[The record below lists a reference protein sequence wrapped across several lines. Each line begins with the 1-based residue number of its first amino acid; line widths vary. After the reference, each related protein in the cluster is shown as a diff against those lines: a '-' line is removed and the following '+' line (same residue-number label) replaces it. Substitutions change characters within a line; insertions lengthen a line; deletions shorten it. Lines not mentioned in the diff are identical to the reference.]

1 MIAREYTPDTLIYV
15 DNYSRGYSRVKK
27 GDKFRY
33 LNEEGHTLSNKKAI
47 TRIEELV
54 IPPMWEDV
62 WICPHPNGHIQ
73 ATGKDA
79 KGRKQYLYHTQWTEH
94 LSQHK
99 FDDLIIFARKL
110 PLIREQVAKDLKRR
124 KWDKKK
130 VLALAVKLLDELYLR
145 VGNQF
150 YKNENGT
157 YGLTTLRKKH
167 MQEDKKHLVLK
178 YKAKSGKIRQIT
190 VNHPTLRNL
199 LKRCSEL
206 PGYELFKYKEGNKFI
221 PINSRDVNQYL
232 YAISDAHI
240 TAKNFRTWGGT
251 VLAIKYE
258 ADALQII
265 ESNPRKKLE
274 TTLIK
279 LVADKLN
286 NTVTVCRKYYIH
298 PSILDA
304 VTEKQIA
311 TIKLPRINGQNRWY
325 SKEELVALS
334 ILNKTLK

>member
-1 MIAREYTPDTLIYV
+1 MIAKEFTPDDLIYV
-15 DNYSRGYSRVKK
+15 DDYSRGYSRIKK
-27 GDKFRY
+27 NDKFRY
-33 LNEEGHTLSNKKAI
+33 LNEEGHILSNRKEI
-47 TRIEELV
+47 LRIENLA

-62 WICPHPNGHIQ
+62 WICSDPYGHIQ

-79 KGRKQYLYHTQWTEH
+79 KGRKQYLYHKQWTEH

-99 FDDLIIFARKL
+99 FDDLLNFALKL
-110 PLIREQVAKDLKRR
+110 PVIRAQVAKDLRRR

-167 MQEDKKHLVLK
+167 IQEDKKHLILK

-199 LKRCSEL
+199 LKHCAEL
-206 PGYELFKYKEGNKFI
+206 PGYELFKYKEDGKYI
-221 PINSRDVNQYL
+221 TITSRDINQYL
-232 YAISDAHI
+232 HDISDAHI

-251 VLAIKYE
+251 VLVIKYQAE
-258 ADALQII
+258 ALESIK
-265 ESNPRKKLE
+265 SNPRKKLE

-279 LVADKLN
+279 LVANKLN
-286 NTVTVCRKYYIH
+286 NTVSVCRKYYIH
-298 PSILDA
+298 PSILET
-304 VTEKQIA
+304 VTKSQNLK
-311 TIKLPRINGQNRWY
+311 IKLPRAKGQNRWY
-325 SKEELVALS
+325 SKEELTVL
-334 ILNKTLK
+334 TLLKESLK